1 MFGIIGYINP
11 SIVRSIRIATSRTYA
26 KAALASWGNS
36 SPALACRAIWFT
48 LFDTRA
54 NNVWIA
60 ISSAIAALRS
70 VGVSDPSDKAAVMSR
85 FGTVTFSRAARATRA
100 ASSSAVT
107 HTSRR
112 FFVPAGEF
120 DRRRFEIRERG
131 TLSSDTHSP
140 NPFKRPSAATPKPGT
155 TQASVPSEQPP
166 GREQHAIYTRV
177 NV

>member
-1 MFGIIGYINP
+1 MFGIIRYINP
-11 SIVRSIRIATSRTYA
+11 SIVRSIRIATSHTYA
-26 KAALASWGNS
+26 SAALASWGNS

-70 VGVSDPSDKAAVMSR
+70 VGVSDDSDKAAVNSR
-85 FGTVTFSRAARATRA
+85 FGTVTFSLAARATRA

-107 HTSRR
+107 QTSRR
-112 FFVPAGEF
+112 FYVPAGEF
-120 DRRRFEIRERG
+120 ARRRFKRRERG

-140 NPFKRPSAATPKPGT
+140 IPQTAQRSDPETGDHT
-155 TQASVPSEQPP
+155 TSVPSEQPK
-166 GREQHAIYTRV
+166 GRERHAIYTRV